1 MGSSLV
7 RLAHRRQYFL
17 RIALQVTYCHIDLSK
32 CHTKRYDIHKTIPF
46 PDVEEVKGVSLM
58 EMQVYVLHV
67 VPFIVIVY
75 LSFLL
80 FMRPPREVVLPTL
93 LGGLTMGVINP
104 LVDSTPSYPPLC
116 PPLYLYLIFILL

>member
-17 RIALQVTYCHIDLSK
+17 RIAFKVTYCHIDLSK

-75 LSFLL
+75 LAFLL
-80 FMRPPREVVLPTL
+80 FMRPPRDVVLATL
-93 LGGLTMGVINP
+93 PRRLPMRLITAPSP
-104 LVDSTPSYPPLC
+104 LIAHYPSSCPFTP
-116 PPLYLYLIFILL
+116 